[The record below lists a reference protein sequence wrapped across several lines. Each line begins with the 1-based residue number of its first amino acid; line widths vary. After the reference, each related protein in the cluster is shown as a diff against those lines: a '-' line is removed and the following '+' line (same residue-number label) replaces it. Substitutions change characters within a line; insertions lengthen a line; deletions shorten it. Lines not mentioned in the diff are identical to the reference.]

1 MNKSAP
7 TNTQTATNTVQS
19 AASSLELQSE
29 RKRRLKAEAELAALK
44 ANQAEQQQIIA
55 ADNQVPLITITQSGT
70 DHRKGI
76 IRGFARDNVQIAE
89 VLVDGSAVNV
99 ASDGSFEWTGFVP
112 ATGKDIIIEAIDTAA
127 LLSSKVVRL
136 ERGQIQQA
144 RGPKFDDLDPTT
156 GNRVKRNENVGFD
169 SRHL

>member
-1 MNKSAP
+1 M
-7 TNTQTATNTVQS
+7 
-19 AASSLELQSE
+19 
-29 RKRRLKAEAELAALK
+29 
-44 ANQAEQQQIIA
+44 
-55 ADNQVPLITITQSGT
+55 
-70 DHRKGI
+70 
-76 IRGFARDNVQIAE
+76 QIAE

-144 RGPKFDDLDPTT
+144 RGPKFDDLNPMF
-156 GNRVKRNENVGFD
+156 GKRIISNKNALALIVGKHHCEWIHV
-169 SRHL
+169 STWSA